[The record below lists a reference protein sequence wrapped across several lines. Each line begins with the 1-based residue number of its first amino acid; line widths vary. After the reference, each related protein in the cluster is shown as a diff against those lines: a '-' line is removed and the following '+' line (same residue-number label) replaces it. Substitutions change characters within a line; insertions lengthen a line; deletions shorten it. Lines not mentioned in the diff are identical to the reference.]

1 MLLERAPYHTKEEKA
16 NAGKGVHKG
25 RLKIEIFEAADQSLA
40 RDGEDKSGSCGFA
53 FVS

>member
-1 MLLERAPYHTKEEKA
+1 MLLEREPYHTKEEKA
-16 NAGKGVHKG
+16 NAVKAFTKAGWN
-25 RLKIEIFEAADQSLA
+25 RNIEAADQSLA